1 MITIKNVALLVLLLC
16 AGVALSSCEDQMDT
30 IQQDRSASFDVS
42 TRSERSAGGLS
53 VSPQGGLVSEDQF
66 SFDFSATN
74 SMLAKDNVQLYVIFT
89 APNGGDYPVLMNKSV
104 SGNWVSASLQKTL
117 SQVGTYKVQVAY
129 SVNGGSKTRLD
140 NSQSVIVTSNLDD
153 YNPSNDSGYADSYCT
168 SWVAWKVNQMWGS
181 WNGFYGSSNRN
192 SLGDARNWK
201 NNLLA
206 KGYRADLSPQVGDIA
221 WWEFNHVAFVTQ
233 VFDQNSVKITEY
245 NNLEVGKRKQFYSR
259 DLYRR
264 GGKGHKFPD
273 VFIHVQKKR

>member
-30 IQQDRSASFDVS
+30 IQQDRSTSFDVS

-129 SVNGGSKTRLD
+129 SINGGSKSRID
-140 NSQSVIVTSNLDD
+140 NQVSVVLTSDR
-153 YNPSNDSGYADSYCT
+153 ND
-168 SWVAWKVNQMWGS
+168 
-181 WNGFYGSSNRN
+181 
-192 SLGDARNWK
+192 
-201 NNLLA
+201 
-206 KGYRADLSPQVGDIA
+206 
-221 WWEFNHVAFVTQ
+221 
-233 VFDQNSVKITEY
+233 
-245 NNLEVGKRKQFYSR
+245 
-259 DLYRR
+259 
-264 GGKGHKFPD
+264 FP
-273 VFIHVQKKR
+273 QKKGQCVTWVYHKIIL

>member
-74 SMLAKDNVQLYVIFT
+74 SILAKDNVQLYVIFT

-129 SVNGGSKTRLD
+129 SINGGSKSRID
-140 NSQSVIVTSNLDD
+140 NQVSVVLTSDRNDFPQKKGQCVT
-153 YNPSNDSGYADSYCT
+153 
-168 SWVAWKVNQMWGS
+168 WVYHKIDQMWGS
-181 WNGFYGSSNRN
+181 PFYRG
-192 SLGDARNWK
+192 LGAATGWRDR
-201 NNLLA
+201 LA
-206 KGYRADLSPQVGDIA
+206 EKGYVSDLNPQVGDIA
-221 WWEFNHVAFVTQ
+221 WWKKTNSTNGHLGHVAFVYQ
-233 VFDQNSVKITEY
+233 VIDNNTVKISEY
-245 NNLEVGKRKQFYSR
+245 NYPGGLVFSKRT
-259 DLYRR
+259 LYRNTSTVSE
-264 GGKGHKFPD
+264 KFPTA
-273 VFIHVQKKR
+273 FIHVQSKK